1 MPVELHGCPHQNYA
15 AFTRVFERKER
26 QHSELFRIFPNSLQ
40 ENSLIRVCL
49 QKFEWKFGRIRVKNR
64 AETWKKRGFQN
75 IKTWPISLLKQ
86 PLEKPRLRIQSVLP
100 PVSGILILFEKSK
113 KEKTYFQWCSPDP
126 VGILEWAPT
135 RWVPNPGLAVM
146 YYEVLRTSTAT
157 TTAVAA
163 YALCTPAASALALP
177 PRPVWSTTEIS
188 LYHGCSLS
196 HTVVVV
202 RLWWDCFFPFVELHS
217 SIVVVFFSS

>member
-1 MPVELHGCPHQNYA
+1 MFVSKNLSENLAGFVLKTEL
-15 AFTRVFERKER
+15 K
-26 QHSELFRIFPNSLQ
+26 L
-40 ENSLIRVCL
+40 
-49 QKFEWKFGRIRVKNR
+49 GRNVGSRTYKHDPLVY
-64 AETWKKRGFQN
+64 WS
-75 IKTWPISLLKQ
+75 SLLKTET
-86 PLEKPRLRIQSVLP
+86 PYTKCTASSLWHINPFWEK
-100 PVSGILILFEKSK
+100 K

-188 LYHGCSLS
+188 LYHGYSLS
-196 HTVVVV
+196 HTRAVV
-202 RLWWDCFFPFVELHS
+202 RLWWDCFFSLCRTTQ
-217 SIVVVFFSS
+217 